1 MFDSLG
7 DKLGKVFGKLRGK
20 GGLNEDDVADAMR
33 EIRVALLEADVALP
47 VVKNFIET
55 VKLKAV
61 GQDVIKSVTP
71 GQQVVKIVHDAL
83 VEMLGGDTQELTFS
97 APPSAYLMVGL
108 QGSGKTTTTAKIA
121 KFLTDKQRKKILM
134 ASLDVYRPAAQD
146 QLAQLGTQTG
156 IATLPIVAGQKPLD
170 IAHRAMDMARKEGF
184 DLVILDT
191 AGRLTIDEEMMAEV
205 ETIQRAM
212 NPVETLLVA
221 DAMTGQDAVNTAK
234 IFNDRVPVTG
244 IVLTRVDG
252 DARGGAALSMKAVT
266 GKPIKLIGVGEKWDA
281 LEPFHPDRIAGRILG
296 MGDVVSLVEKA
307 VETIDRDEA
316 EKMAA
321 KFQKGEFDFNDLL
334 SQMNQV
340 KKMGGVGGLVKM
352 LPGLGNMSA
361 QLEKANLGDA
371 TKKQEAIILSMTL
384 EERSRPVLLNASRKR
399 RIAAGSGTTVQDINK
414 LYKQLQDMQTVMKRM
429 KKMGMGKMMG
439 MMQGMMGEKDQAL
452 IAESMKGNA
461 DPRDLLGA
469 NPFLKGKR

>member
-1 MFDSLG
+1 
-7 DKLGKVFGKLRGK
+7 
-20 GGLNEDDVADAMR
+20 
-33 EIRVALLEADVALP
+33 
-47 VVKNFIET
+47 
-55 VKLKAV
+55 
-61 GQDVIKSVTP
+61 
-71 GQQVVKIVHDAL
+71 
-83 VEMLGGDTQELTFS
+83 
-97 APPSAYLMVGL
+97 
-108 QGSGKTTTTAKIA
+108 
-121 KFLTDKQRKKILM
+121 
-134 ASLDVYRPAAQD
+134 
-146 QLAQLGTQTG
+146 
-156 IATLPIVAGQKPLD
+156 
-170 IAHRAMDMARKEGF
+170 
-184 DLVILDT
+184 
-191 AGRLTIDEEMMAEV
+191 
-205 ETIQRAM
+205 
-212 NPVETLLVA
+212 
-221 DAMTGQDAVNTAK
+221 
-234 IFNDRVPVTG
+234 
-244 IVLTRVDG
+244 
-252 DARGGAALSMKAVT
+252 
-266 GKPIKLIGVGEKWDA
+266 VGEKWDA

>member
-47 VVKNFIET
+47 VVKNFIEN

-83 VEMLGGDTQELTFS
+83 VEMLGGDTQELTLS

-121 KFLTDKQRKKILM
+121 KFLSEKQRKKILM

-170 IAHRAMDMARKEGF
+170 IAHRAMEMARKEGF

-191 AGRLTIDEEMMAEV
+191 AGRLTIDEDMMVEV
-205 ETIQRAM
+205 ESIQRAM

-307 VETIDRDEA
+307 IETIDQNEA

-334 SQMNQV
+334 AQMNQV

-399 RIAAGSGTTVQDINK
+399 RIAAGSGTTVQDVNK